1 MREVRATRQKWFFLA
16 VLCALAIVSAACSS
30 SGLPKQAGEYDI
42 QSKSVAYDGR
52 EYSFS
57 WIDSDKS
64 IQPAHLEN
72 IKMVQDTR
80 TYLDMQGAD
89 PVLHLSPDDPI
100 TVRGEDRQG
109 AFDTFWFPF
118 FLGRVIAGGGGPII
132 TNQPYP
138 GTPQTSR
145 DNPTYHYPP
154 SGDFGRDDT
163 LNGSVT
169 NNKPSTPDYGRVTPA
184 PNAVSGKSAGTG
196 SGTASAD
203 KSGAISGQSGG
214 VGAGSAATDKGGFKS
229 GNNSFSSKSGSA
241 SSPRVGG
248 GSGKSGS
255 GTGGSGGR
263 SSGGKAGGGGRGGG
277 K

>member
-1 MREVRATRQKWFFLA
+1 MTQKRWLLPVVFS
-16 VLCALAIVSAACSS
+16 ALALILVSCSS
-30 SGLPKQAGEYDI
+30 SGLPKQPGDYDV
-42 QSKSVAYDGR
+42 QPKSVAYDGR
-52 EYSFS
+52 DYSFY
-57 WIDSDKS
+57 WVDKDKS

-72 IKMVQDTR
+72 LKMVQDSR
-80 TYLDMQGAD
+80 TYLEMRDGE

-100 TVRGEDRQG
+100 TVRGEDRRG

-118 FLGRVIAGGGGPII
+118 LLGRVTAGGGGPVVI
-132 TNQPYP
+132 NQPYP
-138 GTPQTSR
+138 GTPQAPK
-145 DNPTYHYPP
+145 DVPTYHYPP

-169 NNKPSTPDYGRVTPA
+169 NSRPATPDYGRVTPA
-184 PNAVSGKSAGTG
+184 PNAVSGKSGG
-196 SGTASAD
+196 SGAGTASSE

-214 VGAGSAATDKGGFKS
+214 AGSGSAATDKGGFRS
-229 GNNSFSSKSGSA
+229 GSSSFSTKSGSA

-248 GSGKSGS
+248 GSGKA
-255 GTGGSGGR
+255 GGSGASPGSR